1 MRIQVQI
8 IKAKC
13 PHGDRSRCTGS
24 LSLHREMI
32 LANESSPK
40 ALVRH
45 LDLRLDDRPAR
56 GPRADEADAP
66 RGERDAVRGED
77 DAGGSEIGV
86 EEEVLE
92 VGAGLHEVASGWPR
106 CSSAAQFRPPRRH
119 VHLERAMKSCCYA
132 ELLSSKTGR

>member
-86 EEEVLE
+86 EEVLE
-92 VGAGLHEVASGWPR
+92 GGAGLHEVAGSLRLAEVQLGLARPYSKLRKSR
-106 CSSAAQFRPPRRH
+106 C
-119 VHLERAMKSCCYA
+119 CA